1 MRSCGAAADTTPT
14 WTWAERLALGLYA
27 GATTALQPLL
37 RRKLARRGR
46 QEPGYL
52 HAVDERF
59 GHYASEPSEGWLW
72 VHAVSLGET
81 RAAALW
87 IDRLRE
93 RRPDIPILWTHGT
106 ATGRAEGQRYLR
118 PGDAQVWL
126 PWDAPRPVQ
135 RFLSHFRPRLG
146 VLMET
151 EVWPALVQ
159 GCQMAG
165 VPLLLANARLNMRSW
180 RRAQRL
186 RWLAA
191 PAYGGL
197 SGALAQTTDDAN
209 RLRTLGAPVD
219 PPAGGTVGNVKF
231 DIPWH
236 PGAWGLGRTW
246 RAAWQA
252 KTATQDAPAGR
263 PILMLASSRDGE
275 EAAWCEAWRAR
286 AVGRPGL
293 SPLWLVVP
301 RHPQRFDAVE
311 VLLRQ
316 AGLRVVRRSTLGPL
330 EVTEPIW
337 PVAVL
342 QADVLLGDSLG
353 EMPWYY
359 GLAQMALLGG
369 SFAPL
374 GGQNLIEAA
383 ACECPVIMGPHTFNF
398 AEAAEAAIAA
408 GAAERAP
415 DLAAAVGRALD
426 WLAHPPML
434 ARAQSNCQ
442 TLLQTHA
449 GAAAR
454 HADAVLRW
462 WDLSAPGAAR

>member
-1 MRSCGAAADTTPT
+1 MRWS
-14 WTWAERLALGLYA
+14 ERLALGLY
-27 GATTALQPLL
+27 GGVMTALQPLL
-37 RRKLARRGR
+37 RRKLASRGR

-52 HAVDERF
+52 EAIEERF
-59 GHYASEPSEGWLW
+59 GRYAVEPSQGWLW

-93 RRPDIPILWTHGT
+93 RRPDIRILWTHGT
-106 ATGRAEGQRYLR
+106 ATGRAEGRRHLR
-118 PGDAQVWL
+118 PGDVQVWL
-126 PWDAPRPVQ
+126 PWDAPGPVQ
-135 RFLSHFRPRLG
+135 RFLAHFRPRLG

-159 GCQMAG
+159 GCRTAG
-165 VPLLLANARLNMRSW
+165 VPLLLANARLNARSW

-186 RWLAA
+186 RWLAG
-191 PAYGGL
+191 PAYAGL
-197 SGALAQTTDDAN
+197 SGVLAQTAGDAD

-219 PPAGGTVGNVKF
+219 PPAGGTMGNVKF
-231 DIPWH
+231 DVPWH

-252 KTATQDAPAGR
+252 ATAASDVPGGR
-263 PILMLASSRDGE
+263 PILMLASSREGE
-275 EAAWCEAWRAR
+275 EAAWCDAWRAQAQTTR
-286 AVGRPGL
+286 GGGICPVR
-293 SPLWLVVP
+293 PLWLIVP

-311 VLLRQ
+311 ALLRQ
-316 AGLRVVRRSTLGPL
+316 AGLRVVRRSALGPL
-330 EVTEPIW
+330 DAAEPVW
-337 PVAVL
+337 PSAARG
-342 QADVLLGDSLG
+342 ADVLLGDSLG

-359 GLAQMALLGG
+359 GLAQVALLGG

-383 ACECPVIMGPHTFNF
+383 ACECPVVMGPHTFNF
-398 AEAAEAAIAA
+398 AEASEAAIAA
-408 GAAERAP
+408 GAAERVP
-415 DLAAAVGRALD
+415 DLANAVARALD
-426 WLAHPPML
+426 WLADPPAL
-434 ARAQSNCQ
+434 ARAQAGCQ

-454 HADAVLRW
+454 CVDAVLRW
-462 WDLSAPGAAR
+462 WDLSAPAAAR